1 MIDILFYNMIKS
13 YRFPVFLSQSW
24 NVISLG
30 QIKELFLKSLKE
42 NPEILKKLEELQ
54 THLKESELPEKAK
67 NIAKDVMESLKQLV
81 ISGRENLT
89 EEERR
94 SILDE
99 VEEKI
104 RKLEEAI
111 EAEQTAQ

>member
-42 NPEILKKLEELQ
+42 NPEILKKLENE
-54 THLKESELPEKAK
+54 EPDEKDTRFAK
-67 NIAKDVMESLKQLV
+67 ID
-81 ISGRENLT
+81 T
-89 EEERR
+89 
-94 SILDE
+94 
-99 VEEKI
+99 
-104 RKLEEAI
+104 
-111 EAEQTAQ
+111 